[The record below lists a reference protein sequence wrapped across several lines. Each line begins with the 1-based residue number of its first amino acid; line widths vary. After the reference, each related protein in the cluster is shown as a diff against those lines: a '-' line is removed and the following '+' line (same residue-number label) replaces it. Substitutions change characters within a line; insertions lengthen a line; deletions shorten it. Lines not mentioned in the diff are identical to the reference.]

1 MRMINR
7 QPSHHQYLQIWDY
20 LTIFSVSLMVSMI
33 VEFFILI
40 LSSIIHSPT
49 LDTLAD
55 IVFGIC
61 AARVP
66 SPASNP
72 SLQRHPHSHYLPHN
86 LCIWFGGGVRVRVVK
101 RIWGSILQIWRCTWN
116 WKGECLDWDCLQPSD
131 LDGCW
136 HQVRFRHRPFPTYPH
151 PWHCRMLRNMD
162 QCPKL
167 PPELGKEEVS
177 RSGEEFDPRI
187 SALSFLWPTDLQR
200 S

>member
-1 MRMINR
+1 MINR

-72 SLQRHPHSHYLPHN
+72 SLQRRPPTLTISLTTYAYD
-86 LCIWFGGGVRVRVVK
+86 FEVV
-101 RIWGSILQIWRCTWN
+101 
-116 WKGECLDWDCLQPSD
+116 
-131 LDGCW
+131 
-136 HQVRFRHRPFPTYPH
+136 
-151 PWHCRMLRNMD
+151 
-162 QCPKL
+162 
-167 PPELGKEEVS
+167 LGL
-177 RSGEEFDPRI
+177 G
-187 SALSFLWPTDLQR
+187 L
-200 S
+200 